1 MHSGSLPVPTGDF
14 FHQLVFV
21 GDAASRLLS
30 MQDNDPLS
38 PSHGNFHCAYW
49 RDKTSEFADAR
60 YQEAGA
66 ALGLLSHPAFH
77 QLGADRGWLP
87 QDLMG
92 ACHAALA
99 QLRRLQYPEGCYD
112 EWYRGERGFAAT
124 AFTTLAYAAC
134 AVELGPAMPDKTSQ
148 LVQETLE
155 PAANWLSRRNDLVK
169 VNHQVAAAAALAAF
183 HRLTG
188 ESCWRAAALGKLR
201 SAVATQTT
209 EGWFP
214 ELAGMDFGY
223 SALVLDLLMH
233 LHRWVETEE
242 ALSAAVRLADFLL
255 PHMHPDV
262 TFAAEAGTCRNQFAG
277 QAGFLLLAP
286 HHPGARAVTARL
298 AMMGPRASEARIL
311 AYLGDDLRL
320 ARWSTLPVLA
330 ALAFQTTSAP
340 LADDAGLPVPA
351 GWTIHDAAGVAA
363 FHRGELH
370 VHIPFGG
377 STAVRVFANSRALPH
392 EYGSRSPAPGI
403 AAGRIVAQ
411 TPNSIELVYEQASP
425 RYLFPGFLSRLLL
438 RLGSCTAPT
447 SRLTRWIIDRYRLK
461 ARTTIN
467 QAATSVTM
475 GCDRQ
480 RFSRRIEFGDERIAI
495 TEGPAKGFSSAGA
508 CKEKSRA
515 GTT

>member
-1 MHSGSLPVPTGDF
+1 MHSGGPQAPKGDF
-14 FHQLVFV
+14 LHQLVFV
-21 GDAASRLLS
+21 GDATRRLLS
-30 MQDNDPLS
+30 MQDTDPLS

-77 QLGADRGWLP
+77 QLGASRGWP
-87 QDLMG
+87 TPSELMG

-112 EWYRGERGFAAT
+112 EWYKGERGFAAT
-124 AFTTLAYAAC
+124 AFTTLNYAAC
-134 AVELGPAMPDKTSQ
+134 AVELGPAMPDETTR

-155 PAANWLSRRNDLVK
+155 PAAGWLSRRDDLVK

-188 ESCWRAAALGKLR
+188 KACWRAAALDKLR
-201 SAVATQTT
+201 SAVATQTA

-214 ELAGMDFGY
+214 ELDGMDFGY

-233 LHRWVETEE
+233 LHRWIEAGE
-242 ALSAAVRLADFLL
+242 ALSAATRLANFLL

-262 TFAAEAGTCRNQFAG
+262 TFAAEAGTCRNRFAG

-286 HHPGARAVTARL
+286 YHPSARAVAARL
-298 AMMGPRASEARIL
+298 AAMEPGASETRIL

-320 ARWSTLPVLA
+320 ARWSTQPLLA
-330 ALAFQTTSAP
+330 ALAFQTAP
-340 LADDAGLPVPA
+340 PLPAADAELPVPA
-351 GWTIHDAAGVAA
+351 GWTIHDGAGVAA
-363 FHRGELH
+363 FHRGDLH

-377 STAVRVFANSRALPH
+377 STAVRAFAGGRALPH
-392 EYGSRSPAPGI
+392 EHGSRSPALSI
-403 AAGRIVAQ
+403 AAGRIVAR
-411 TPNSIELVYEQASP
+411 TPNAIDVLYEQASP

-447 SRLTRWIIDRYRLK
+447 SRLTRWIIDRYRLR
-461 ARTTIN
+461 ARTAIN
-467 QAATSVTM
+467 QAATAVAM
-475 GCDRQ
+475 GGDRH
-480 RFSRRIEFGDERIAI
+480 RFARRIEIGDERINV
-495 TEGPAKGFSSAGA
+495 TEGQATSLFSERTGDPG
-508 CKEKSRA
+508 RA
-515 GTT
+515 AP